1 MPLDI
6 DFVSNFLGS
15 DHSFSE
21 AHTTTF
27 KHKTTGHGRLFYVL
41 STQKTPTSEGVNRY
55 GGKLTKYFIVG
66 SRTCAVLLIASK
78 LTSAIK

>member
-15 DHSFSE
+15 DH
-21 AHTTTF
+21 
-27 KHKTTGHGRLFYVL
+27 HGRLFYVL